1 MKILVTGANGYLGQ
15 GIVKELIRRNY
26 EVVAVSLH
34 TENIDEKATVIQK
47 DIFHLEEPFE
57 ELGSPDIMLHLAWRN
72 GFSHQEISH
81 IIDLPK
87 HYCFIR
93 KMIQGGLKQVAI
105 MGSVHEIGFYEGS
118 VDENTPTAP
127 LSLYGIAKDALRKSV
142 ELITKENNVIFQ
154 WIRGF
159 YIVGNV
165 EYGCSVFSQI
175 AKAEKKGGGGWNFHL
190 QMVQINLTL

>member
-175 AKAEKKGGGGWNFHL
+175 AKAEKKGGGWNFHL